1 MALPSSFINTSRAR
15 TTAFLVA
22 MEDIVALRGEYLSLG
37 GATFTSQ
44 FDFAGENTSTYD
56 MTEAQYNAMLAAL
69 DQFVTA
75 FNGGTIPA
83 SATRQGDLYK
93 GKV

>member
-22 MEDIVALRGEYLSLG
+22 MEDIVALRTEYISLG
-37 GATFTSQ
+37 GAAFTNTFE
-44 FDFAGENTSTYD
+44 FAGEGTSTYD

-75 FNGGTIPA
+75 FNGGTIGA
-83 SATRQGDLYK
+83 SASRQGDLYK
-93 GKV
+93 GKI